1 MGVVPKACSGGL
13 ERERCLGGHC
23 KREQRS
29 EKALCSACGGF
40 RLCNRQGE
48 QVRCAG
54 RRGSFPHLCLVLLE
68 GLAGDLSFHLRDD
81 AISLGLRCSAATV
94 GGGAC
99 RSGLRNVIS
108 GDQKKAAMAKI
119 GGGKERCGRGDIG
132 GSRDGGLRKRNDRPC
147 HELSPSFRDPVAECT
162 LRRNQLKTHTH
173 GNSR

>member
-81 AISLGLRCSAATV
+81 AIGLGLRGAV
-94 GGGAC
+94 IVRGGVC
-99 RSGLRNVIS
+99 RGGLENVIGS
-108 GDQKKAAMAKI
+108 DQMKAAMAKI
-119 GGGKERCGRGDIG
+119 GGGKERCWRDNIRRTRRRRL
-132 GSRDGGLRKRNDRPC
+132 RDGGLRKRNDRCC
-147 HELSPSFRDPVAECT
+147 HELSPCSGT
-162 LRRNQLKTHTH
+162 QLPSAHCGET
-173 GNSR
+173 S